1 MNAHPL
7 RTVLLL
13 AGTALPFVLHAPQAR
28 AADPTINDILNTMQ
42 QLGVQIPGLGPVA
55 DCDNAENQAA
65 VRLRDHGQSLGMV
78 QDAIDRLQSAPSSV
92 PPADIADGAGQIA
105 SQARQIAQDIDGF
118 VPDYE
123 RVMISCGR
131 SPSSSQQL
139 SILSSSFKNEARRA
153 ESIAAA
159 ALASQPPA
167 NPPPGQPSG
176 QPPIGGA
183 QCEQMLGELR
193 GAETNA
199 ASFVA
204 DSQQVVQ
211 SLEAQPPSNRRA
223 RDAGRVVED
232 LKARRASL
240 NDLLTRSDPGR
251 STPCSPALAQVR
263 SSLLGDVLS
272 LQDLETRAS
281 VIAGL
286 APPTQ
291 TTPTPPPPAEPA
303 LTVNERTRIQQA
315 LAALSFYRGTID
327 ADFGRGTRAAIRA
340 WQESQGVDAT
350 GYLTRAQAD
359 RLIALQ
365 VSLPPPPVAEPTTPA
380 PTTPAPAAPAPAP
393 VATGGSLPDVSAAD
407 VVATLEDEIV
417 GWSLPPQLSPA
428 PADDDTRSFATFY
441 ERMRQRADDGDT
453 AVVRFAAPTLAGMAL
468 LDHGTDSAEL
478 ADALMLV
485 AQIRQAEGDE
495 AGAANLLAEA
505 RGIVE
510 RLASTTDRR
519 ARRTANAAL
528 AWIVLRQ
535 ATSDLVASLIDDDRL
550 TNTEA
555 RRVATA
561 VDDANARIANAGDGA
576 RDLVPELRVLQ
587 AALAV
592 AADRPPTDR
601 AVGDEIDRL
610 FGD

>member
-1 MNAHPL
+1 MNAHSL
-7 RTVLLL
+7 RTVLLI
-13 AGTALPFVLHAPQAR
+13 AGTALPFVLHAPAAR
-28 AADPTINDILNTMQ
+28 AQDPTINDILNTMR

-55 DCDNAENQAA
+55 DCDGAENQAA
-65 VRLRDHGQSLGMV
+65 VRLRDHGQSLGMIR
-78 QDAIDRLQSAPSSV
+78 DAIDRLESAPATV
-92 PPADIADGAGQIA
+92 APADIADGATQIA

-118 VPDYE
+118 VPEYE

-131 SPSSSQQL
+131 QPSSSQQL

-153 ESIAAA
+153 ESLAAA
-159 ALASQPPA
+159 AQATPPA
-167 NPPPGQPSG
+167 TNPPPGTQPLPG
-176 QPPIGGA
+176 TQPPLSGA
-183 QCEQMLGELR
+183 QCDQMVTTLR
-193 GAETNA
+193 GAEANA
-199 ASFVA
+199 SSFLA

-211 SLEAQPPSNRRA
+211 DLERQPPSNRRA

-240 NDLLTRSDPGR
+240 NDLLTQSDPGR
-251 STPCSPALAQVR
+251 GQPCSPAMSQLR
-263 SSLLGDVLS
+263 STLLGYVLS
-272 LQDLETRAS
+272 LQDLERRAS
-281 VIAGL
+281 VVAGL
-286 APPTQ
+286 APPTE

-315 LAALSFYRGTID
+315 LAALNFYRGAID

-340 WQESQGVDAT
+340 WQESQGLDPT

-365 VSLPPPPVAEPTTPA
+365 VSLPPPPEPTTPA
-380 PTTPAPAAPAPAP
+380 PTTPAPAPVVTAPA
-393 VATGGSLPDVSAAD
+393 LPDVAASD
-407 VVATLEDEIV
+407 VMATLEDEIV
-417 GWSLPPQLSPA
+417 GWSLPPQISPA
-428 PADDDTRSFATFY
+428 PEDDDTRTFATFY

-468 LDHGTDSAEL
+468 LDHGADSAEL

-495 AGAANLLAEA
+495 AGAASLLAEA

-519 ARRTANAAL
+519 ARRVANAAL
-528 AWIVLRQ
+528 AWIVLRM
-535 ATSDLVASLIDDDRL
+535 AASDLVGSLSDDRL

-555 RRVATA
+555 RRVSGEI
-561 VDDANARIANAGDGA
+561 DDAAGRIANGGDAA
-576 RDLVPELRVLQ
+576 RDFRPELRVLQ
-587 AALAV
+587 AAFAV
-592 AADRPPTDR
+592 AAHRPPADD
-601 AVGDEIDRL
+601 AVLDEVDRL
-610 FGD
+610 FAD